1 MQRFELTFTQ
11 GKSVYNNNAV
21 IGFAVFVYKKKNR
34 PRGRK
39 EQGCHEQDLVT
50 FCTTGRGGQGVS
62 VKIHVDYV
70 WCLYAEAIGLILFKV
85 QASISE
91 DGTLTEKRVDVIVY
105 EALQQHKVK
114 MEWHQKRAELHK
126 SRSEVDPLP
135 SSLSTH

>member
-1 MQRFELTFTQ
+1 M
-11 GKSVYNNNAV
+11 
-21 IGFAVFVYKKKNR
+21 
-34 PRGRK
+34 
-39 EQGCHEQDLVT
+39 
-50 FCTTGRGGQGVS
+50 
-62 VKIHVDYV
+62 KIHVVDYV
-70 WCLYAEAIGLILFKV
+70 CCLYAEAIGLILFKV

-135 SSLSTH
+135 SSLPTH